1 MTTQLQHRETEMGR
15 FEVEVELANYDDIA
29 RARAGDIAPQQVRRT
44 KISGVVDTGATKLV
58 IPEST
63 AKLLGVRTQGTAKVR
78 YADGRSANRDLAP
91 GVELT
96 YFGRQGL
103 FIAVIEP
110 KRTTALIGAVGGT
123 RSRSRSEAA
132 YLAAA
137 RPRPDYLRD

>member
-1 MTTQLQHRETEMGR
+1 MGR

-110 KRTTALIGAVGGT
+110 KRTTALIGAVVMEELDLVPDPKQHT
-123 RSRSRSEAA
+123 LLPRDPDQIISEIE
-132 YLAAA
+132 
-137 RPRPDYLRD
+137 